1 MKSGALRSTSVLA
14 LALSGMACW
23 TATAQE
29 VDQIAESTQAPPGQ
43 AERVVVTGTNIAG
56 AAESAAL
63 PVEVY
68 TADESFKQGGQT
80 ALEFTKSL
88 SIVGSTVGETNQFQA
103 GFGGIGSSQLNL
115 RGLGG
120 GRTLTIFNGRRF
132 SENTNMI
139 PSIAL
144 ERTEILKDGGA
155 VIYGADATGGVVN
168 FITRDGFDGFL
179 FDSEYKFIDGSDGD
193 YGISALWG
201 RDFDNGNI
209 MLSYEHTHR
218 SELDITERD
227 WTINSFAKNNT
238 PWAPY
243 HNYGTYLLQVPE
255 AVGAGF
261 GIPSGTIGVIKDFTD
276 EECRNSTGPVE
287 GQSLRLSGLPV
298 CWWNYA
304 IHTYNL
310 VEEIDQHR
318 VYGQVKFDF
327 SDSLRFTGQLAYGQ
341 SNADAIGTVAS
352 YQANVGPGPGS
363 GTAFQFRTPA
373 SNPYFADFLAQNPG
387 QITGPA
393 AGLLPFVSAADQ
405 FLSIFFG
412 PSGAPHLP
420 NGEGTMPRTQLENWN
435 AVAAFDGDFNDF
447 GGDWLDT
454 WSASLTF
461 NHAVTDSTLPDT
473 VGYRVQEALNG
484 FGGPNCA
491 AEDLVAD
498 NFSQDALDANN
509 DGTVSKDE
517 WYAVVGTQNPAQAG
531 QNGCLYLNP
540 FSSSYPEN
548 GTFGTPNPR
557 YIPGNDIPPELAA
570 WLYDDRQTENANDN
584 LTFDALVSGGTP
596 IALPGGNV
604 AWAAGAQWRLSEGRE
619 TTSSEIIDP
628 RFMPCAWP
636 GQQPGDVG
644 CAPTGQ
650 SPYFFFASDEQNRSD
665 NQQYSYFGELQIPV
679 LDRLSFQLA
688 VRREEFPKSDLG
700 ATVYKI
706 AGKWDPTDWLALR
719 GSFGTNYESPP
730 STLVPGEINNSLSL
744 IAAAGN
750 KYLRVE
756 TETLGGIEPETAEVA
771 NFGAIFNFDN
781 MPGNGNLRFSVDY
794 FDFKIIDEIKTVS
807 HNQLL
812 NTTFVGSPGAN
823 NLINCSAALIERIT
837 FLNGRGAAGCT
848 QGTTVGDDVTSI
860 RSVFGNGPGAQ
871 TTGIDYDVAYNFGA
885 LGGDW
890 TLGGNATNVLSYEI
904 SAFELN
910 GTELTPAI
918 DALGFANYSREG
930 DIVSEWRG
938 NAYANYTYDNHNIRY
953 VVRYIQG
960 VKDDRFIGG
969 PNENI
974 DDFTTSNL
982 YYQYTMP
989 FDEDFT
995 LSFSVENLTD
1005 EDPPF
1010 TVQQYSYD
1018 PFIGNP
1024 LGRTYEI
1031 GIRKQF

>member
-1 MKSGALRSTSVLA
+1 MKSGVLRSASVIA
-14 LALSGMACW
+14 LAVVGVGGWSAS
-23 TATAQE
+23 AQE
-29 VDQIAESTQAPPGQ
+29 VDQITPAAEGPQEST
-43 AERVVVTGTNIAG
+43 ERIVVTGTNIAG

-88 SIVGSTVGETNQFQA
+88 SVVGSTIGETNQFQA
-103 GFGGIGSSQLNL
+103 GYAGIGSSSLNL

-168 FITRDGFDGFL
+168 FITRDGFDGL
-179 FDSEYKFIDGSDGD
+179 ILDGEYKFIDGSDGD

-227 WTINSFAKNNT
+227 WTIQPFSVNNT

-243 HNYGTYLLQVPE
+243 HNYGSYLLQIPE
-255 AVGAGF
+255 SIGAGF
-261 GIPSGTIGVIKDFTD
+261 GVPNGTIGVIKDFTD
-276 EECRNSTGPVE
+276 EACVSSSGPVD
-287 GQSLRLSGLPV
+287 GISTTLSGLPV

-327 SDSLRFTGQLAYGQ
+327 SDSVRFTGQLAYGQ

-373 SNPYFADFLAQNPG
+373 TNPYFADFMAAGAG

-393 AGLLPFVSAADQ
+393 AGLLPFVSGADQ

-420 NGEGTMPRTQLENWN
+420 GGEGTMPRTQLENWN

-461 NHAVTDSTLPDT
+461 NHAVTDTTLPDT
-473 VGYRVQEALNG
+473 VGYKVQEALNG
-484 FGGPNCA
+484 FGGPDCNA
-491 AEDLVAD
+491 VDLVPD
-498 NFSQDALDANN
+498 NFSQAALDANG

-517 WYAVVGTQNPAQAG
+517 WYAVIGTQNPAAAG
-531 QNGCLYLNP
+531 QNGCMWLNP
-540 FSSSYPEN
+540 FSSSYAAN
-548 GTFGTPNPR
+548 GAFGTPNPLH
-557 YIPGNDIPPELAA
+557 IPGNENSAELVA
-570 WLYDDRQTENANDN
+570 WLYDDRQGENANDN

-619 TTSSEIIDP
+619 STSSEFIDP
-628 RFMPCAWP
+628 RAYPCAWP

-665 NQQYSYFGELQIPV
+665 NQQYSYFGELQVPV
-679 LDRLSFQLA
+679 MDRLSFQLA

-700 ATVYKI
+700 ATVYKV

-719 GSFGTNYESPP
+719 GSFGTNYQSPP

-756 TETLGGIEPETAEVA
+756 TETLGGIAPETAEVA

-794 FDFKIIDEIKTVS
+794 FDFKIIDELKTVS

-812 NTTFVGSPGAN
+812 NTTFVGSPGAAG
-823 NLINCSAALIERIT
+823 LINCSAALIDRIT
-837 FLNGRGAAGCT
+837 FLNGQGASGCT

-871 TTGIDYDVAYNFGA
+871 TSGIDYDIAYNFDA
-885 LGGDW
+885 LGGEL
-890 TLGGNATNVLSYEI
+890 TLAANATQVLEYEI

-910 GTELTPAI
+910 GTELTPGI
-918 DALGFANYSREG
+918 DGLGFANYSREG
-930 DIVSEWRG
+930 DIVSEIRG
-938 NAYANYTYDNHNIRY
+938 NASANYSYDNHNVRY
-953 VVRYIQG
+953 VLRYIQG
-960 VKDDRFIGG
+960 VTDDRFIGTA
-969 PNENI
+969 NENI
-974 DDFTTSNL
+974 DDFVTSNL

-1024 LGRTYEI
+1024 LGRTFEI
-1031 GIRKQF
+1031 GLRKQF

>member
-1 MKSGALRSTSVLA
+1 MRARSMRSASMLA
-14 LALSGMACW
+14 LAMVGLGGWSAS
-23 TATAQE
+23 AQE
-29 VDQIAESTQAPPGQ
+29 VEQIQERPEAPPTT

-88 SIVGSTVGETNQFQA
+88 SVVGSTIGETNQFQA
-103 GFGGIGSSQLNL
+103 GYANIGASRLNL

-179 FDSEYKFIDGSDGD
+179 VDGEYKFVDGSDGD
-193 YGISALWG
+193 YGIEALWG

-209 MLSYEHTHR
+209 MLSYEYSHR

-227 WTINSFAKNNT
+227 WTVRSFAENNT

-243 HNYGTYLLQVPE
+243 HNYGSYVLRPNAFGAPFAVNVP
-255 AVGAGF
+255 GLG
-261 GIPSGTIGVIKDFTD
+261 PTLGVVKDFTD
-276 EECRNSTGPVE
+276 EECVNSSGPVD
-287 GQSLRLSGLPV
+287 GVSTSLGGLPV

-327 SDSLRFTGQLAYGQ
+327 SDSLRFTGQLAFGQ
-341 SNADAIGTVAS
+341 SNADSIGTVAS
-352 YQANVGPGPGS
+352 YQANVGPAPDS
-363 GTAFQFRTPA
+363 GTAFQFRIPS
-373 SNPYFADFLAQNPG
+373 SNPYFADFLAQNAS
-387 QITGPA
+387 QIAAPA
-393 AGLLPFVSAADQ
+393 SIIGSADQ

-420 NGEGTMPRTQLENWN
+420 PGEGTMPRTQLENWN
-435 AVAAFDGDFNDF
+435 AVAAFDGDFKDF

-473 VGYRVQEALNG
+473 VGFKVQQALNG
-484 FGGPNCA
+484 FGGPDCNA
-491 AEDLVAD
+491 PDLVPD
-498 NFSQDALDANN
+498 NFSQAALDANN
-509 DGTVSKDE
+509 DGTVSRDE
-517 WYAVVGTQNPAQAG
+517 WYAVIGTQNPGAAG

-548 GTFGTPNPR
+548 GAFGTPNPR
-557 YIPGNDIPPELAA
+557 YIQGNDVPPELAA

-584 LTFDALVSGGTP
+584 LTFDALVSGATP
-596 IALPGGNV
+596 IALPGGDV

-619 TTSSEIIDP
+619 TTSSEFIDP
-628 RFMPCAWP
+628 RAYPCAWP
-636 GQQPGDVG
+636 GQRPGDVG

-719 GSFGTNYESPP
+719 GSFGTNYQSPP

-744 IAAAGN
+744 IANAGN

-756 TETLGGIEPETAEVA
+756 TETLGGIAPETAEVA

-794 FDFKIIDEIKTVS
+794 FDFKIIDELKTVS
-807 HNQLL
+807 HNSIL
-812 NTTFVGSPGAN
+812 NTTFVGARGAN
-823 NLINCSAALIERIT
+823 QLINCSSALIDRIT
-837 FLNGRGAAGCT
+837 FLNGQGASGCT

-860 RSVFGNGPGAQ
+860 RSVYGNGPGAQ
-871 TTGIDYDVAYNFGA
+871 TSGIDYDLTYNFGA
-885 LGGDW
+885 FGGDM
-890 TLGGNATNVLSYEI
+890 TIGGNATNVLEYEI
-904 SAFELN
+904 AAFQLN
-910 GTELTPAI
+910 GTELTSAI
-918 DALGFANYSREG
+918 DGLGFANYSREG

-960 VKDDRFIGG
+960 VTDDRFIGG

-995 LSFSVENLTD
+995 LSLSIENLTD

-1031 GIRKQF
+1031 GLRKQF